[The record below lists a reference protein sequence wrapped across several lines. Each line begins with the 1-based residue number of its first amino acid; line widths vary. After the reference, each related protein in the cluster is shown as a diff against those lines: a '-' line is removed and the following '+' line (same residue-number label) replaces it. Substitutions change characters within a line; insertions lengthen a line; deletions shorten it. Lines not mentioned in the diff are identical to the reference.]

1 MTRLTRDDLSVI
13 EGEARVSCRRLAEVL
28 GYKYVKNVHALIDRH
43 FDELGDFGEVFTFEG
58 KNPSAKGGRPQKAHL
73 LNEHQAVALCMWA
86 STAKAREARMQI
98 VEVFVAWKRGDLYTL
113 EAMRQRGSDPL
124 RTAPD
129 RTKFA
134 VAADHAETVLRQLRA
149 LSEGDAFLAEV
160 THLDIWPSSRRPR
173 WWHDIEVR
181 EFLTISHRQMST
193 VECARVGRIHY
204 GSRCPGKS
212 AVGDYWLKLD
222 EARTGRKRTQ
232 KPRQHRTALP
242 APQA

>member
-13 EGEARVSCRRLAEVL
+13 EGEAKVSCRRLQAALGIKRLQDVHRIVERNEAEL
-28 GYKYVKNVHALIDRH
+28 LSYGRIIRQDAYKPGPGRPKLTYLFTEEQALLICMFSRT
-43 FDELGDFGEVFTFEG
+43 EKAAEARRNLIEVF
-58 KNPSAKGGRPQKAHL
+58 
-73 LNEHQAVALCMWA
+73 QAV
-86 STAKAREARMQI
+86 R
-98 VEVFVAWKRGDLYTL
+98 RGDLYTL

-232 KPRQHRTALP
+232 KPRQRRTALP